1 MKKTAHTLT
10 VFAAIPLASIM
21 FTGCESMSPEG
32 AQAFDAAT
40 AAARPPEIRVTDAG
54 VPAPRAADYPLT
66 GPAHPSTLTSPQI
79 VQPMPIPV
87 PVPRQ

>member
-1 MKKTAHTLT
+1 MKRIAHTLT
-10 VFAAIPLASIM
+10 VFAVIPLASIM

-54 VPAPRAADYPLT
+54 APTPSADYPLP
-66 GPAHPSTLTSPQI
+66 GPAHPSTLTSPRI

-87 PVPRQ
+87 PLPRR